1 MKPKNVYLVL
11 CAAGIVIPYTQLVPW
26 LFEHGLNMRLLI
38 EQLFS
43 NRIGAFFGLDVL
55 VSAVVVFAF
64 AGFERGR
71 LGSRWWL
78 PVAAAVLFGVSAG
91 LPLLLYL
98 RETAKSAS
106 RAAA

>member
-78 PVAAAVLFGVSAG
+78 PVAAIA
-91 LPLLLYL
+91 PLERCPPKDPRL
-98 RETAKSAS
+98 S
-106 RAAA
+106 RKPQSPRGTKRG

>member
-11 CAAGIVIPYTQLVPW
+11 CAAGIVIPYTQLLPW
-26 LFEHGLNMRLLI
+26 LFEHGLNLPLLI

-43 NRIGAFFGLDVL
+43 NRISAFFGLDVL
-55 VSAVVVFAF
+55 VSAVAVFAF
-64 AGFERGR
+64 TGFERGR

-78 PVAAAVLFGVSAG
+78 PVAAVMLFGVSAG

-98 RETAKSAS
+98 REGRSHA
-106 RAAA
+106 